1 MKLAGQSLKTLTRQ
15 FYNGKFFI
23 YFRTLIR
30 NIFHIRRK

>member
-1 MKLAGQSLKTLTRQ
+1 MKLAGQSFQTLTRQ